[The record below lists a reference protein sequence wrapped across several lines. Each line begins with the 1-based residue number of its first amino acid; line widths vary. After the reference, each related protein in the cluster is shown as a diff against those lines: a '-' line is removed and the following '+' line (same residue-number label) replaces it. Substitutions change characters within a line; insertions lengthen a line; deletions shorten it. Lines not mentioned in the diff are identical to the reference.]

1 VYGGFWWPSQHPLPC
16 VALWWG
22 ASSHL
27 RRLWDGVQ
35 LVCYGLTDGWTTRAG
50 ELVRRAHEQELAE
63 EEMRVKLERLAHTVG
78 LAHRSEE
85 SKLGG
90 GAFGGEEEDGW
101 TPESIL
107 ASLQA
112 ATEKR
117 DDCLRQIDELR
128 EEEGRLWQSLPEW
141 RTRLQAA
148 RQGWSDMWKVR
159 ASVMPIRILM
169 HARGGWCV
177 VCTFRVQRVG
187 RSRSPRL
194 PAGAGVIR
202 PLLR

>member
-1 VYGGFWWPSQHPLPC
+1 
-16 VALWWG
+16 
-22 ASSHL
+22 
-27 RRLWDGVQ
+27 
-35 LVCYGLTDGWTTRAG
+35 
-50 ELVRRAHEQELAE
+50 
-63 EEMRVKLERLAHTVG
+63 MRVKLERLAHTVG

-159 ASVMPIRILM
+159 ASVMPICMLM

-177 VCTFRVQRVG
+177 VCTFRVAVRRAISLTSLARWCGNHPGSLAVMTASAASICVRMLNVDAQTDV
-187 RSRSPRL
+187 L
-194 PAGAGVIR
+194 CI
-202 PLLR
+202 